1 MSETPSFFSEFK
13 RRHVDKVALVY
24 AVVAWLLIEIAWIA
38 LPMFEAPSWM
48 LKAFIILLGLGFIV
62 TVIISWNFEMTPEGM
77 KRTAEITQDEVLPY
91 WSKRKFFAFIIGV
104 AIIACVL
111 LGYQLVRLTL
121 GLHQAAAAKRTDKIF
136 LSGIAVGTQTVER
149 QPDGPMRAEYAY
161 NDRGRGDHITST
173 WKLDG
178 AGVPIE
184 YDGHGNDYMKA
195 PIEEHFEKK
204 DGRASWKNRSE
215 HGEQAVTGEGFYL
228 PMNPPP
234 EFVGVLARAL
244 LKAPNHKLAL
254 LPAGEAT
261 IEQAQKITLPSSTG
275 ELTEYR
281 ITGLGFS
288 PQPIWLDHN
297 GTPASVSSW
306 LSVVPDR
313 FESAIPQLQDAQQK
327 TDAARS
333 ERLART
339 LGHTPRG
346 DLVIRNAR
354 LFDPRDLRVTP
365 ATSVLI
371 TGERIVRV
379 GTDNDIKPS
388 ANAEIIDAH
397 DQFLMPGLWD
407 NHQHFSDNDGALDL
421 ANGVT
426 SARDMA
432 NDTDAFLQRVA
443 RFDDG
448 TELGPRVLKAGI
460 IDGTGEFAAPEKMRV
475 DTADEAIQDVDWYA
489 EHGYVQI
496 KIYSSV
502 KPELVPIIAD
512 RAHARGLR
520 VSGHVP
526 AFMSA
531 RQFVEGGADEIQHL
545 NFIVLNF
552 LFPEVKE
559 TRNRDRFIKVAE
571 RASEFTPD
579 KPEVRDF
586 IDFLRQHHT
595 VLDPTI
601 NVFEAL
607 FCGDPSAITP
617 GLEDIVPRFPPQV
630 RRTMRS
636 GALEV
641 PSDKQAAYHEAF
653 PAMLRLLK
661 AIYGAGVTIIPGTDA
676 LPGYTLHHELEL
688 YARAGIA
695 PAEVLRMA
703 TWTPALVMG
712 VNKGRGIIAP
722 GKLADMILVDGDP
735 TKNIG
740 DINKITT
747 VIKGGKVYDP
757 AAIEKA
763 LGIAPRE
770 TRP

>member
-1 MSETPSFFSEFK
+1 MTGKPSLFSELK

-24 AVVAWLLIEIAWIA
+24 VVVAWLLIEVAWIH
-38 LPMFEAPSWM
+38 LPNFDAPSWM
-48 LKAFIILLGLGFIV
+48 LKAFIILLALGFIFAV
-62 TVIISWNFEMTPEGM
+62 TISWSFEMTPEGM
-77 KRTAEITQDEVLPY
+77 KRTADLSPGEVLPY
-91 WSKRKFFAFIIGV
+91 WSKRKFAAFIIAV
-104 AIIACVL
+104 AVIALGL
-111 LGYQLVRLTL
+111 LGYQLLRLAPAFQPVSSAKHTDRIL
-121 GLHQAAAAKRTDKIF
+121 IQGNAA
-136 LSGIAVGTQTVER
+136 GTQTVER
-149 QPDGPMRAEYAY
+149 QADGAIRAEYSF
-161 NDRGRGDHITST
+161 NDRGRGDHIIAT

-178 AGVPIE
+178 ARVPIE
-184 YDGHGNDYMKA
+184 YDGRGNDYMKA
-195 PIEEHFEKK
+195 PIEEHFETKN
-204 DGRASWKNRSE
+204 GRASWKNRSE
-215 HGEQAVTGEGFYL
+215 QGEQAITGEAFYL

-234 EFVGVLARAL
+234 ELFGVLARAL

-261 IEQAQKITLPSSTG
+261 IEQANSGTTR
-275 ELTEYR
+275 LTEYR

-297 GTPASVSSW
+297 GTSASVSPW
-306 LSVVPDR
+306 FSVVPDG
-313 FESAIPQLQDAQQK
+313 FETAIPQLLDAQQK
-327 TDAARS
+327 TDAAWS
-333 ERLART
+333 ERIARALA
-339 LGHTPRG
+339 HIPRG

-365 ATSVLI
+365 ATSVVVS
-371 TGERIVRV
+371 GERIVRV
-379 GTDNDIKPS
+379 APDAEVKPP

-407 NHQHFSDNDGALDL
+407 NHQHFSENDGALDL

-432 NDTDAFLQRVA
+432 NDTETFLQRVA
-443 RFDDG
+443 RFDNG

-460 IDGTGEFAAPEKMRV
+460 IDGTGEFAGPTKMRV
-475 DTADEAIQDVDWYA
+475 DSVEQAIKDVDWYA
-489 EHGYVQI
+489 DHDYAQI
-496 KIYSSV
+496 KIYSSI

-512 RAHARGLR
+512 HAHARGLR

-531 RQFVEGGADEIQHL
+531 REFVDGGADEIQHL

-559 TRNRDRFIKVAE
+559 TRNRDRFTKVAE
-571 RASEFTPD
+571 RAREFTPD
-579 KPEVRDF
+579 KSEVGEF
-586 IDFLRQHHT
+586 INFLKDHHT

-601 NVFEAL
+601 NIFEAL
-607 FCGDPSAITP
+607 FCGDPGAITP
-617 GLEDIVPRFPPQV
+617 GLEEIVPRFPPQV
-630 RRTMRS
+630 RRAMRS

-641 PSDKQAAYHEAF
+641 PPDKQAAYRDAF
-653 PAMLRLLK
+653 PAMLRLLT
-661 AIYGAGVTIIPGTDA
+661 AIYDAGVTMIPGTDA
-676 LPGYTLHHELEL
+676 LAGYTLHHELEL

-695 PAEVLRMA
+695 PAEVLRVA

-712 VNKGRGIIAP
+712 VDKDRGVIAP

-735 TKNIG
+735 TKNIR
-740 DINKITT
+740 DINNITT

-757 AAIEKA
+757 VAIEKA
-763 LGIAPRE
+763 LGITPRE
-770 TRP
+770 SKPK

>member
-1 MSETPSFFSEFK
+1 MTGKPSLFSELK

-24 AVVAWLLIEIAWIA
+24 AVVAWLLIEVAWIL
-38 LPMFEAPSWM
+38 LPNFDAPSWM
-48 LKAFIILLGLGFIV
+48 LKAFIILIALGFIFAV
-62 TVIISWNFEMTPEGM
+62 TISWSFEMTPEGM
-77 KRTAEITQDEVLPY
+77 KRTADLSPGEVLPY
-91 WSKRKFFAFIIGV
+91 WSKRKFAAFIIAV
-104 AIIACVL
+104 AVIALGL
-111 LGYQLVRLTL
+111 LGYQLLRLAPAFQPVSSAKHTDRIL
-121 GLHQAAAAKRTDKIF
+121 IQGNAA
-136 LSGIAVGTQTVER
+136 GTQTVER
-149 QPDGPMRAEYAY
+149 QADGAIRAEYSF
-161 NDRGRGDHITST
+161 NDRGRGDHIIAT

-184 YDGHGNDYMKA
+184 YDGRGNDYMKA
-195 PIEEHFEKK
+195 PIEEHFETKN
-204 DGRASWKNRSE
+204 GRASWKNRSE
-215 HGEQAVTGEGFYL
+215 QGEQAITGEAFYL

-234 EFVGVLARAL
+234 ELFGVLARAL

-261 IEQAQKITLPSSTG
+261 IEQANSGTTR
-275 ELTEYR
+275 LTEYR

-297 GTPASVSSW
+297 GTSASVSPW
-306 LSVVPDR
+306 FSVVPDG
-313 FESAIPQLQDAQQK
+313 FETAIPQLLDAQQK
-327 TDAARS
+327 TDAAWS
-333 ERLART
+333 ERIARALA
-339 LGHTPRG
+339 HVPRG

-365 ATSVLI
+365 ATSVVVS
-371 TGERIVRV
+371 GERIVRV
-379 GTDNDIKPS
+379 APDAEVKPP

-407 NHQHFSDNDGALDL
+407 NHQHFSENDGALDL

-432 NDTDAFLQRVA
+432 NDTETFLQRVA
-443 RFDDG
+443 RFDNG

-460 IDGTGEFAAPEKMRV
+460 IDGTGEFAGPTKMRV
-475 DTADEAIQDVDWYA
+475 DSVEQAIKDVDWYA
-489 EHGYVQI
+489 DHDYAQI
-496 KIYSSV
+496 KIYSSI

-512 RAHARGLR
+512 HAHARGLR

-531 RQFVEGGADEIQHL
+531 REFVDGGADEIQHL

-559 TRNRDRFIKVAE
+559 TRNRDRFTKVAE
-571 RASEFTPD
+571 RAREFTPD
-579 KPEVRDF
+579 KSEVGEF
-586 IDFLRQHHT
+586 INFLKDHHT

-601 NVFEAL
+601 NIFEAL
-607 FCGDPSAITP
+607 FCGDPGAITP
-617 GLEDIVPRFPPQV
+617 GLEEIVPRFPPQV
-630 RRTMRS
+630 RRAMRS

-641 PSDKQAAYHEAF
+641 PPDKQAAYRDAF
-653 PAMLRLLK
+653 PAMLRLLT
-661 AIYGAGVTIIPGTDA
+661 AIYDAGVTMIPGTDA
-676 LPGYTLHHELEL
+676 LAGYTLHHELEL

-712 VNKGRGIIAP
+712 VDKDRGVIAP

-735 TKNIG
+735 TKNIW
-740 DINKITT
+740 DINNITT

-757 AAIEKA
+757 VAIEKA
-763 LGIAPRE
+763 LGITPRE
-770 TRP
+770 SKPK